1 MASVPSPAIRLYRRA
16 SGRFAALREAL
27 ARAGF
32 RGVSPPDPLG
42 AWECVD
48 EAGVRVRGADG
59 LVLVEAPDARAAD
72 GFDGR
77 FRLAFPSDGEI
88 PDGGAPPEV
97 VALVA
102 GSDESGKGDRSQALV
117 VAAVLVPCAAEG
129 EALAR
134 GVRDSKSCSRDEVDE
149 LAGWVRAAF
158 PHEVRVIAAADREAA
173 LRAHGGNETR
183 LLAAMHAE
191 CLSALRGR
199 EPFALA
205 RVDRFAEGRPVAG
218 ALAGR
223 WADVVVDEC
232 VRGERHVA
240 VAAAS
245 LVARSLARP
254 APHPRT
260 RQTP

>member
-27 ARAGF
+27 ARSGF

-48 EAGVRVRGADG
+48 GAGTRVRCAEGM
-59 LVLVEAPDARAAD
+59 VLVEASDERAAD
-72 GFDGR
+72 GFDTR
-77 FRLAFPSDGEI
+77 FRCAFPSDGDI
-88 PDGGAPPEV
+88 PDGGAAPEV

-102 GSDESGKGDRSQALV
+102 GSDESGKGERTQELV
-117 VAAVLVPCAAEG
+117 VAAVAMPCALEG

-134 GVRDSKSCSRDEVDE
+134 GVRDSKRCSGEEVAD
-149 LAGWVRAAF
+149 LARWVRATCS
-158 PHEVRVIAAADREAA
+158 HEVRVIAAGERDAA

-183 LLAAMHAE
+183 LLAAMHAD

-223 WADVVVDEC
+223 WPEVVVDEC

-254 APHPRT
+254 DPHPRT
-260 RQTP
+260 HRTP